1 MARLRIAVPRIHSIS
16 IECGREL
23 NGVHKND
30 DLRLLR
36 PDDETQVKTIPKRVP
51 GIQLQPR
58 EQIVEVPIV
67 LHFVEVPQL

>member
-1 MARLRIAVPRIHSIS
+1 MAGLGIALSRIHSIS
-16 IECGREL
+16 IECEREL
-23 NGVHKND
+23 KDVHKND

-36 PDDETQVKTIPKRVP
+36 PDDETQVKAIPKRVP

-67 LHFVEVPQL
+67 LHFVKVPQH